1 MPVRGVTAGK
11 AVMTATATE
20 RRAATVR
27 ASGRH
32 TSSEAKV
39 VALTVPVT
47 AGTVTILGLIRPTV
61 VRRDRPAKGQ
71 RGANPTIPISMSTT
85 GRLAGTVTTPPAI
98 RRGASAGAADTAD
111 RKAVSREAAVTG
123 TTVRRRGVRSVMPR
137 GTVTAKVNAA
147 KARNRESMP
156 AVGRMA
162 AARAANGVMATASVL
177 TANAVRGTGKGTAAN
192 LTELRA
198 AVLTAV
204 DRPTGVVRPVSG
216 APKCPSTI
224 RRTIRLFRR
233 RLSRIRYGST
243 VISPCRVSARA
254 VKRTNSSSR
263 VWFRSTDWS

>member
-1 MPVRGVTAGK
+1 MRDTNPPRGPVTTESTGVRRSTGAAAVMPVRGVTAGK

-98 RRGASAGAADTAD
+98 RRGRAPERRIPQTGRRFRGRQPLRERPFAGGASGALCP
-111 RKAVSREAAVTG
+111 AVRS
-123 TTVRRRGVRSVMPR
+123 RRR
-137 GTVTAKVNAA
+137 
-147 KARNRESMP
+147 
-156 AVGRMA
+156 
-162 AARAANGVMATASVL
+162 
-177 TANAVRGTGKGTAAN
+177 
-192 LTELRA
+192 
-198 AVLTAV
+198 
-204 DRPTGVVRPVSG
+204 
-216 APKCPSTI
+216 
-224 RRTIRLFRR
+224 
-233 RLSRIRYGST
+233 
-243 VISPCRVSARA
+243 
-254 VKRTNSSSR
+254 
-263 VWFRSTDWS
+263 